1 MKKKLTP
8 MDYPEKLVSM
18 KHAWLSER
26 KAYVTVNTVTSK
38 TFDVDYGCIKGLV
51 TLWLFCTRKEK
62 TNAMIWAVD

>member
-18 KHAWLSER
+18 KHAWVSER

-38 TFDVDYGCIKGLV
+38 TFDVDYGCVKGSV
-51 TLWLFCTRKEK
+51 TL
-62 TNAMIWAVD
+62 